1 MESDSQKR
9 RCGSRA
15 LGSPFPGA
23 RAWWDRG
30 DSGLR
35 VDGRFGLAAK
45 ARLSPTL
52 RAVDASEARS
62 SLFVIDEVA
71 TVSFLHHSL
80 AQAPGVARLSPR
92 CARNPARALQFE
104 PGRVRAL
111 TARHRAKSV
120 VGRVGLTGCAVA
132 GTLLCEVHCP
142 RGKGGEAEAW
152 INRIVVPAA
161 SFASRELGRT

>member
-15 LGSPFPGA
+15 LGSPFPGG
-23 RAWWDRG
+23 RAWSDRE

-45 ARLSPTL
+45 ARRSPTL

-71 TVSFLHHSL
+71 TVSFLHHPL
-80 AQAPGVARLSPR
+80 AQARGVARLSPR
-92 CARNPARALQFE
+92 CARNLARALQFE

-111 TARHRAKSV
+111 TARHRAKS
-120 VGRVGLTGCAVA
+120 
-132 GTLLCEVHCP
+132 
-142 RGKGGEAEAW
+142 
-152 INRIVVPAA
+152 
-161 SFASRELGRT
+161 